1 MFEMCIVQSGHTN
14 SWTGSFG
21 CKSVFPAKIQNWC
34 WLEVYIFEPGADDAV
49 ATALWLLLV
58 FLWQLLKCS
67 HIVSL
72 VSWHYTLRETQ
83 SSKREKHE
91 FSFPVRQQIVMG
103 IKQGSDINI
112 LCPFDFLDVVF
123 VVVICRWSAPK
134 LNICMDNQKRFKAF
148 YKYKF
153 QWKHFGIYHCG
164 LFAHTHTHAHTI
176 VSMCR
181 VLVSNFHIEICRNV
195 HTILHT
201 FHTHTLDAH
210 TWFGKCNFHACR

>member
-72 VSWHYTLRETQ
+72 VSWHYTHRETQ

-91 FSFPVRQQIVMG
+91 FSFLVRQQIVMC

-112 LCPFDFLDVVF
+112 LCPFDFLVVVF

-164 LFAHTHTHAHTI
+164 LFAHTHTCTYHSI
-176 VSMCR
+176 YVSC
-181 VLVSNFHIEICRNV
+181 LVI
-195 HTILHT
+195 
-201 FHTHTLDAH
+201 
-210 TWFGKCNFHACR
+210 